1 MTNMTIRA
9 TYYIF
14 CCRNR
19 NWDRPD
25 LMQFWFLFFFWLL
38 FCFCFC
44 FFLFN
49 NPISS
54 SICKLPI
61 RGEIYNCTFKNKNKV
76 SIIIIII
83 IVVIIIVIGTYYY
96 HFITA
101 VLNEV
106 EISPECITLHP
117 GFSVVCL
124 NRWSLRSAASKYKR
138 IDGTKYRQTDTEE
151 KWIMFCPVF
160 SFRTISNC

>member
-1 MTNMTIRA
+1 
-9 TYYIF
+9 
-14 CCRNR
+14 
-19 NWDRPD
+19 
-25 LMQFWFLFFFWLL
+25 MQFLFIFFFAFVL

-44 FFLFN
+44 FLN

-83 IVVIIIVIGTYYY
+83 IVIIIIVIGTYYY

-124 NRWSLRSAASKYKR
+124 NRWSLRSAASKYMQKDR
-138 IDGTKYRQTDTEE
+138 RYKVSSD
-151 KWIMFCPVF
+151 
-160 SFRTISNC
+160 

>member
-1 MTNMTIRA
+1 M
-9 TYYIF
+9 
-14 CCRNR
+14 
-19 NWDRPD
+19 
-25 LMQFWFLFFFWLL
+25 
-38 FCFCFC
+38 
-44 FFLFN
+44 
-49 NPISS
+49 
-54 SICKLPI
+54 PI

-83 IVVIIIVIGTYYY
+83 IIIIIVIIVIIIVIGTYYY

-101 VLNEV
+101 ILNEV

-151 KWIMFCPVF
+151 K
-160 SFRTISNC
+160 